1 MKSRDAFFVNI
12 YEANCSACIELNK
25 EWELVSTELKGKL
38 KVGKLNITETHELEE
53 DLKLT
58 KYPSVRFYKTGT
70 KKID

>member
-1 MKSRDAFFVNI
+1 M
-12 YEANCSACIELNK
+12 
-25 EWELVSTELKGKL
+25 STELKGKL

-70 KKID
+70 KKIE